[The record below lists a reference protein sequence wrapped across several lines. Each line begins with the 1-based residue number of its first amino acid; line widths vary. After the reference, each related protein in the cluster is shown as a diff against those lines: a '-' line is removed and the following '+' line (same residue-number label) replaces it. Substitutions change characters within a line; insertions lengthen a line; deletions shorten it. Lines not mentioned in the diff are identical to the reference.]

1 MPTRRSFSTM
11 RKMAKKP
18 LTPSSLK
25 STASPLKEATFVL
38 GIDSSGFQDLLLKPQ
53 LLRAIVDSGFEQSFR
68 RQVTT
73 ISLGV
78 WNLLHHHNAEI
89 RRPYG

>member
-1 MPTRRSFSTM
+1 MGETKENDADEEELLDNEEDGEKAPDSVI
-11 RKMAKKP
+11 AKVNGESVK
-18 LTPSSLK
+18 K
-25 STASPLKEATFVL
+25 GYV
-38 GIDSSGFQDLLLKPQ
+38 GIDSSGFRDLLLKPQ

-78 WNLLHHHNAEI
+78 WNLLHHQ
-89 RRPYG
+89 